1 MRDSALEGP
10 PREYCFKMATTKEQM
25 QTFLWEGKDKRGKKI
40 KGERVGKNEIL
51 VKAELRQQ
59 GIIPGRVRKKPKPLF
74 GTSGKRI
81 TPKDLAVFTR
91 QLATMLYSGIPLVQS
106 FGIIAQ
112 AAENPRLKKLINDL
126 RTDVE
131 GGSTMSESLAKH
143 PVYFDELYVNLVEA
157 GESAGV
163 LDQVLDSL
171 ASYKERIETIKG
183 KIKKALFYPAAVIGV
198 AIGVTALL
206 LIVVIPQFEEI
217 FQSFGADL
225 PAFTRMVIN
234 ASEFMQSRGWLII
247 IAAIAAISGI
257 IQLKKRNRKFAHFI
271 DRMSLRIPI
280 IGPVLRKSALAR
292 FASTLSTT
300 FAAGVPLVDALQTV
314 AGATGNV
321 VYEEAVYQI
330 RDDVSTGHSLQ
341 LAMQQTGLFPPMLIQ
356 MTAIGEEAGSL
367 DAMLDKVAA
376 FYEEEVNNTV
386 DALSS
391 LLEPIIILFIGVVVG
406 GLVVAMYLPIFQMA
420 AVM

>member
-1 MRDSALEGP
+1 
-10 PREYCFKMATTKEQM
+10 MATTREQM
-25 QTFLWEGKDKRGKKI
+25 ETFLWEGKDKRGKKL
-40 KGERVGKNEIL
+40 KGERVGRNEMI

-59 GIIPGRVRKKPKPLF
+59 GIVPGRVKKKPKPLF
-74 GTSGKRI
+74 GSTGKRI

-91 QLATMLYSGIPLVQS
+91 QLATMLYSGIPLVQA

-112 AAENPRLKKLINDL
+112 AVENPRMKKLI
-126 RTDVE
+126 TDIRNEVE
-131 GGSTMSESLAKH
+131 SGSTLAESLAKH
-143 PVYFDELYVNLVEA
+143 PQYFDSLYVNLVSA

-171 ASYKERIETIKG
+171 ASYKERIESIKG
-183 KIKKALFYPAAVIGV
+183 KIKKAMFYPAAVVAV

-206 LIVVIPQFEEI
+206 LIMVIPQFESI
-217 FQSFGADL
+217 FQSFGGDL
-225 PAFTRMVIN
+225 PAFTRMVVD
-234 ASEFMQSRGWLII
+234 ASEFMQSKGWLVLLL
-247 IAAIAAISGI
+247 AIAAIVGL
-257 IQLKKRNRKFAHFI
+257 IQARKRSQKFGHLI
-271 DRMSLRIPI
+271 DRLSLKIPI
-280 IGPVLRKSALAR
+280 VGPVLEKSALSR

-300 FAAGVPLVDALQTV
+300 FAAGVPLVDALHTV
-314 AGATGNV
+314 AGATGNI
-321 VYEEAVYQI
+321 VYESATLQI
-330 RDDVSTGHSLQ
+330 RDDVATGHSLQ
-341 LAMQQTGLFPPMLIQ
+341 LAMQQTGLFPPMMIQ

-391 LLEPIIILFIGVVVG
+391 LLEPIIIVFIGTIVG
-406 GLVVAMYLPIFQMA
+406 GMVVAMYLPIFKMA